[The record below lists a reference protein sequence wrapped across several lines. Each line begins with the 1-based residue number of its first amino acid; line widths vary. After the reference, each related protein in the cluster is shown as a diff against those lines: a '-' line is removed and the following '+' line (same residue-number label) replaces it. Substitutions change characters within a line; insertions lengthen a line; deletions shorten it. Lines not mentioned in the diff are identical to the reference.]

1 LSALNGK
8 DAIGEAAVADAR
20 VGLRVLR
27 ASESGGEPCG
37 EDQGSSDEGC
47 TGGGATLLL
56 LSGLAGGPATATAA
70 KTAALA
76 TQDLTTRAG
85 PPRHERP
92 APPTSQYQK
101 ALVAIARARR
111 ALRSPPRMTV
121 AEAGFVSASEGTV
134 LFEAAAGEALLLVP
148 STQMAGQHGAF
159 RLQLY
164 SSTPLTVRRLADGHH
179 ALVRGAWTASS
190 AGGCRVERTWQS
202 NPQYCLELIPPV
214 DQIRITLSRA
224 STANTR
230 ARPSNAL
237 KPFLRR
243 CDRAE
248 SRPNRTMGARMTTR
262 SSMVDSMVGFYVL
275 RCCSSETPAPLD
287 LAQEGKVS
295 AAGVWEVLHETPFT
309 TDART
314 SCLLRLPMPIPA
326 ARYWLCVVPTTFAPG
341 ITGEFDL
348 TVCSNSPVTLRCL
361 TE

>member
-1 LSALNGK
+1 
-8 DAIGEAAVADAR
+8 
-20 VGLRVLR
+20 
-27 ASESGGEPCG
+27 
-37 EDQGSSDEGC
+37 
-47 TGGGATLLL
+47 
-56 LSGLAGGPATATAA
+56 
-70 KTAALA
+70 
-76 TQDLTTRAG
+76 
-85 PPRHERP
+85 
-92 APPTSQYQK
+92 
-101 ALVAIARARR
+101 
-111 ALRSPPRMTV
+111 MTV

-179 ALVRGAWTASS
+179 ALVRGAWTATS

-230 ARPSNAL
+230 AKSNAL
-237 KPFLRR
+237 KP
-243 CDRAE
+243 
-248 SRPNRTMGARMTTR
+248 
-262 SSMVDSMVGFYVL
+262 SMVDSMVGFYVL

-295 AAGVWEVLHETPFT
+295 AAGVWETPFT

-314 SCLLRLPMPIPA
+314 SCLLRLPMAMPTPA